1 MAQVTRPGGA
11 RRIPPR
17 FPCRKKD
24 QSTPTRKRTVLQ
36 SLIPNHDESGLN
48 RVWIGVVLQRQAAA
62 GLVGVLATNST
73 RSKLSHPKAV
83 GR

>member
-48 RVWIGVVLQRQAAA
+48 ES
-62 GLVGVLATNST
+62 GLELGVLATNST